1 MLTDTHMF
9 ASMKLLN
16 KAFPQLSVCQDP
28 LLSQSTGFNPAE
40 KEQFVQI
47 LHVGGN
53 HWITVSWDGFE
64 VTIYDSLSDSLHRRM
79 KRRPNFAL
87 PSEVELMVAQLVHPR
102 SQGDEIPV
110 VVPKVQQQTDGVSCG
125 LFAVASAVEAA
136 MGSDLAQARYV
147 KQMFHFHYQLT
158 PMITKNIFM
167 SGVVPL
173 IADGT

>member
-16 KAFPQLSVCQDP
+16 KAFPQLSVSQDP
-28 LLSQSTGFNPAE
+28 LLSQSTE
-40 KEQFVQI
+40 KKQFVQI

-64 VTIYDSLSDSLHRRM
+64 GTIYDSLSDSLHRRM

-87 PSEVELMVAQLVHPR
+87 PSEVELMVAQRVHPR

-125 LFAVASAVEAA
+125 LLVASSWELMFSRASAIAAMRLGLRVGLGLFPPSSAVAFYNSEKCKFT
-136 MGSDLAQARYV
+136 GLDIL
-147 KQMFHFHYQLT
+147 
-158 PMITKNIFM
+158 
-167 SGVVPL
+167 
-173 IADGT
+173 